1 MLATPTAI
9 MAAIGNVTK
18 RGILVREGDALER
31 LAKAHCVMLDKT
43 GTLTEGVLRVVA
55 VEDART
61 RKAVRGEGD
70 GGTAAL
76 CAENEAHVLFAQ
88 IAAIEAKSEH
98 PLGQAVAAGYAKR
111 FGTLPAEV
119 ENFKMQPGLGV
130 EGDAQGAHIAVGNAR
145 MMRSLGVL
153 EFDEDAAQ
161 SYSDKGCTVSFIAV
175 DGVYRG
181 IVALADTVRETA
193 AQTVE
198 ALRKQDVSTIMATGD
213 DARAASAI
221 ARITGVDEVRA
232 ECTPED
238 KLSAIVEM
246 EKRGEN
252 VCMVGDGVNDAPS
265 LKRAYVGVAMGGVGS
280 DIAVDAADIVLVSDE
295 VESLPHAMALSKR
308 MMTTIKLNLTFSLTL
323 NFVAI
328 ILAITGIMGPVVGA
342 LVHNCGSVLVI
353 ANSALLLN
361 WKMKA
366 R

>member
-1 MLATPTAI
+1 M
-9 MAAIGNVTK
+9 
-18 RGILVREGDALER
+18 REGDALER
-31 LAKAHCVMLDKT
+31 LAQVHRIMFDKT

-61 RKAVRGEGD
+61 GKVVQGEGD
-70 GGTAAL
+70 GAVEGFPPN
-76 CAENEAHVLFAQ
+76 NEAAVLFSQ

-98 PLGQAVAAGYAKR
+98 PLGRAVAQGYVKH
-111 FGTLPAEV
+111 FGHAPV
-119 ENFKMQPGLGV
+119 EADNFQMKPGLGV
-130 EGDAQGAHIAVGNAR
+130 EGDVKGAHVAVGNAR

-153 EFDEDAAQ
+153 EFSDEAAKP
-161 SYSDKGCTVSFIAV
+161 YSSKGCTVSFIAV

-181 IVALADTVRETA
+181 IVALADTVRKTA

-198 ALRKQDVSTIMATGD
+198 ALRRQDVGTIMATGD

-238 KLSAIVEM
+238 KLSAIEEL

-280 DIAVDAADIVLVSDE
+280 DIAVDAADIVLVNDE
-295 VESLPHAMALSKR
+295 VESLPHVVALSRR

-328 ILAITGIMGPVVGA
+328 VLAITGVMGPVVGA

-353 ANSALLLN
+353 ANSALLLT
-361 WKMKA
+361 WKM
-366 R
+366 RD